1 MKKIFIYLIF
11 FILFNNVS
19 FAFFGFGKL
28 KVVCL
33 DKAGEVGGIEVIEKS
48 DYIQFNSITLPITKN
63 NEDELVA
70 QDTINGNYY
79 FISIRKKSLL
89 FLYNSTLRGIPGAIV
104 SSGRCQKL

>member
-1 MKKIFIYLIF
+1 MKKFLLYFLFLI
-11 FILFNNVS
+11 LLTNVS
-19 FAFFGFGKL
+19 YAFFGFGKL

-48 DYIQFNSITLPITKN
+48 DYIKFNSITLPITKN

-70 QDTINGNYY
+70 QGTINDNYY

-89 FLYNSTLRGIPGAIV
+89 FLYNSTMRGIPGTTL